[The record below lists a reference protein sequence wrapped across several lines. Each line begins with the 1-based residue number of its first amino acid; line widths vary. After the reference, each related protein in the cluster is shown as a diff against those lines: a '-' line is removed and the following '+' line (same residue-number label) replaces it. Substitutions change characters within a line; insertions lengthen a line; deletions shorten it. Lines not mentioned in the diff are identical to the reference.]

1 MKNSSEK
8 DQNKD
13 ETEECKKAILTI
25 GDSHYVIPI
34 KNYYTSINIPKGV
47 SLILEE
53 NTIVELSTNN
63 VILITGE
70 SELIKALLES
80 ESENFYQPETN
91 KYGKIK
97 MKKITIEG
105 TSNRYNETK

>member
-1 MKNSSEK
+1 MKNSSER

-13 ETEECKKAILTI
+13 ETEDCKTAILTI
-25 GDSHYVIPI
+25 SDSHYVIPI
-34 KNYYTSINIPKGV
+34 KDYCTSINIPKGV
-47 SLILEE
+47 SLFLAD